1 MRALFRRRDER
12 GQSSMG
18 EVMVTVL
25 LLGIVMT
32 FVYKAIDTT
41 QYAIAGET
49 ARLANLD
56 EARTLMAVTTKDIRT
71 ATRLVPGTS
80 PFVAGTYNEVTFYAN
95 LNNTTGGPRKI
106 RIFVDSSSE
115 LVAQAWTPDSGS
127 VSPNYTYTG
136 TAAPRY
142 VGRFVT
148 NTTTAQPIFQ
158 YFAQPD
164 PVTGIA
170 RQLTA
175 PLSATDLLAVYSVK
189 VTLVVRKQTTLPLRP
204 VTLVNQ
210 VRLPN
215 VDYQPPSS

>member
-1 MRALFRRRDER
+1 MHRPFRRRNER
-12 GQSSMG
+12 GQASLG
-18 EVMVTVL
+18 EMMVTVL

-56 EARTLMAVTTKDIRT
+56 EARTLMAVTTKDLRT
-71 ATRLVPGTS
+71 ATRLMPGTS
-80 PFVAGTYNEVTFYAN
+80 PFVSASDNDVTFYAN

-106 RIFVDSSSE
+106 RIYVDSSSE
-115 LVAQAWTPDSGS
+115 LIAQATAPDVGS

-136 TAAPRY
+136 TATPRY

-148 NTTTAQPIFQ
+148 NSTSPPIFT
-158 YFAQPD
+158 YYAQGSATPL
-164 PVTGIA
+164 PT
-170 RQLTA
+170 
-175 PLSATDLLAVYSVK
+175 PLSAQSLLAVYSVK

-215 VDYQPPSS
+215 VDYQPPTG

>member
-1 MRALFRRRDER
+1 
-12 GQSSMG
+12 MG

-25 LLGIVMT
+25 LLGVVMT
-32 FVYKAIDTT
+32 FVYKAVDTT
-41 QYAIAGET
+41 QYAIAGES

-56 EARTLMAVTTKDIRT
+56 EARNLMAVTTKDLRT

-80 PFVAGTYNEVTFYAN
+80 PFESATNNDVTFYAN

-106 RIFVDSSSE
+106 RIYVDSSSE
-115 LVAQAWTPDSGS
+115 LIAQVWTPDVGS

-136 TAAPRY
+136 TPVPRY

-148 NTTTAQPIFQ
+148 NSSSPPIFT
-158 YFAQPD
+158 YYATPD
-164 PVTGIA
+164 AATGIA
-170 RQLTA
+170 PTLTA
-175 PLSATDLLAVYSVK
+175 PLSAADLLKVYSVK

>member
-1 MRALFRRRDER
+1 MRALLRRRDER

-32 FVYKAIDTT
+32 FIYRSIDTT

-56 EARTLMAVTTKDIRT
+56 EARTLMAVTTKDLRT
-71 ATRLVPGTS
+71 ATRLVAGTS
-80 PFVAGTYNEVTFYAN
+80 PFAVADNNDITFYAN

-106 RIFVDSSSE
+106 RIYIDSTSE
-115 LVAQAWTPDSGS
+115 LIAQVWAPDASSVA
-127 VSPNYTYTG
+127 PNYTYTG
-136 TAAPRY
+136 TPVPRY
-142 VGRFVT
+142 VGRYVT
-148 NTTTAQPIFQ
+148 NNASTQPIFQ
-158 YFAQPD
+158 YFD
-164 PVTGIA
+164 SDGN
-170 RQLTA
+170 QLPA
-175 PLSATDLLAVYSVK
+175 SGSMPSGGLNATDRLAVFSVR

-204 VTLVNQ
+204 ITLVNQ

-215 VDYQPPSS
+215 VDYQPDN

>member
-1 MRALFRRRDER
+1 MRACFRRRDER

-18 EVMVTVL
+18 EVMMTVL

-56 EARTLMAVTTKDIRT
+56 EARTLMAVTTKDLRT

-80 PFVAGTYNEVTFYAN
+80 PFVAASPNDVTFYAN

-106 RIFVDSSSE
+106 RIYVDATSE
-115 LVAQAWTPDSGS
+115 LIAQAWTPDAGS

-136 TAAPRY
+136 TAVPRY
-142 VGRFVT
+142 VGRYVT
-148 NTTTAQPIFQ
+148 NSTSPAIFT
-158 YFAQPD
+158 YYD
-164 PVTGIA
+164 STGT
-170 RQLTA
+170 QLPSGSLTA
-175 PLSATDLLAVYSVK
+175 ANLLAVYSVK

-204 VTLVNQ
+204 ITLVNR

-215 VDYQPPSS
+215 VDYQPPTA